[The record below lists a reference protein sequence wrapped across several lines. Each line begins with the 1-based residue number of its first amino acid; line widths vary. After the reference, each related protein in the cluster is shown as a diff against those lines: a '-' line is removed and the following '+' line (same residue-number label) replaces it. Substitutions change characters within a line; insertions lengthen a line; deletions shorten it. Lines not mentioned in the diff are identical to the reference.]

1 MSLILMLTF
10 VVLVV
15 IGQAIN
21 VAIAMQ
27 IDRYSEGASL
37 VVFFVLLVVAII
49 VAWKLALRL
58 TEPKDDREQTKE
70 NVRRAA

>member
-37 VVFFVLLVVAII
+37 LVFFVLLVVAIV

>member
-37 VVFFVLLVVAII
+37 LVFFLLLVVAII

-58 TEPKDDREQTKE
+58 TEPKEDREQTEE

>member
-21 VAIAMQ
+21 VTIAMQ

-37 VVFFVLLVVAII
+37 LVFFVLLIVAII